1 MPTFMELQTRVK
13 WQDRVTRRVGTEE
26 VLVIDRR
33 SKMRPGEFVDL
44 KLREAQRILSPG
56 PMGDEKPQ
64 SS

>member
-1 MPTFMELQTRVK
+1 MPTFMELQKRLK
-13 WQDRVTRRVGTEE
+13 GQDRVSLRVGTEE

-44 KLREAQRILSPG
+44 KLREARRIQSPS